1 MTLALWALIGYE
13 TYHRKMVMDDPFR
26 REKEALAHAEAENA
40 AKWDW
45 RRALLAEQ
53 QRTNDLLAK
62 VLEALGH
69 SSNDR
74 G

>member
-1 MTLALWALIGYE
+1 M
-13 TYHRKMVMDDPFR
+13 
-26 REKEALAHAEAENA
+26 AENA

-62 VLEALGH
+62 VLEALEH
-69 SSNDR
+69 SGNDR